1 MLVTDYETALA
12 YIHSRPR
19 LHKEANLN
27 RMTQL
32 LAALGN
38 PHQGQQFIHVTGTN
52 GKGSVVNMVSS
63 LLVELGLKVGRYTS
77 PFITRFNERIAI
89 DQQPISDDDLVA
101 VTQHVQQ
108 TIETVQ
114 QTDADF
120 EVTEFELITA
130 IMFTYFKQQAVDI
143 AVIEVGIGGLYDSTN
158 VLTPLISVI
167 TSVGLDHQALL
178 GDTLAAIATQKAGII
193 KAQHPVVIGKLP
205 AEAQTVI
212 VETAKRLASPLA
224 ISGVDFSTTA
234 VKTLPTWGQQLN
246 FQNQTV
252 TLKQLQIPLMGDY
265 QIENAAVALEIFC
278 QYLALT
284 QQPLDIKTLKRGLA
298 HVSWPGRFEK
308 VNDEPLIILDGAHNP
323 AGVEQLVKTAKHQ
336 FKHQDIYILFGA
348 LGDKSLAGML
358 PQLNQLATHLV
369 LTTVPDNPRAATQV
383 QYAAVDNTIPFEAGW
398 PVALTTMI
406 SELSADDVLLV
417 TGSLYLI
424 STIRS
429 YFKGV
434 S

>member
-19 LHKEANLN
+19 LHKAANLN

-89 DQQPISDDDLVA
+89 DQQPIADDDLIA

-114 QTDADF
+114 QADTTF

-265 QIENAAVALEIFC
+265 QIENAAVALETFC
-278 QYLALT
+278 QYLTLT
-284 QQPLDIKTLKRGLA
+284 QQPLDIKTLKWGLA

-323 AGVEQLVKTAKHQ
+323 AGVEQLVKTAQHQ

-383 QYAAVDNTIPFEAGW
+383 QYAAVDNTIPFEADW